1 MKRIA
6 LAFTILTVGMLFI
19 VPFLFSTKSVKAAGS
34 GYSIKNVNHEIDLLS
49 NGYVFINDT
58 IEIAGQTP
66 NFLIGFPNKYSPYV
80 LRCDAFD
87 SSNSMSPLRLDT
99 DLDVPLE
106 DHIGF
111 YGVKISF
118 PQATPQFFTVGFLLN
133 NTLLTQDTTNA
144 SIYTLGFPAYP
155 SLTKTVDT
163 CNGSIVPPEGAEFV
177 TGDVEAFNYSRV
189 HLDAFTYEPS
199 NVTFTLTDKTLQIFE
214 IAQFTRQIVIDEL
227 GGITGSDTYD
237 LINRANTLMN
247 YTEIILP
254 LNVSNIRA
262 QDQLGRRMDVPNATD
277 TRTNRYMVSFLSP
290 VEKDNATSFI
300 VDYDLPSSIYTSK
313 ELTGTF
319 NFSILLFQNFNYYI
333 EEASVNIVLP
343 EGARAQFS
351 NDMLSSGYGLVR
363 SVFQETVSVSRQGV
377 ISLDSFKV
385 GIVYEYNPLWAS
397 FRPALWM
404 WALATVGCTVAIA
417 WKRPKGKAPVKVAVP
432 SVAVRFS
439 ADEIRSF
446 IDSYEEKRKIVFEL
460 ESLET
465 RVQKGRIPRRKYKV
479 QKKTLE
485 TRLNTLSRSFDEFRE
500 KMRVA
505 GGHYA
510 ELMLQSEVAE
520 SELAEVAANIKNAE
534 SLHNRGE
541 LSLEAYR
548 KRLEDYQRRKEK
560 ADTAISGIL
569 LRLREE
575 IR

>member
-1 MKRIA
+1 MKKIA
-6 LAFTILTVGMLFI
+6 LTILAVGILLLI
-19 VPFLFSTKSVKAAGS
+19 PFLSNIKSVKAADS
-34 GYSIKNVNHEIDLLS
+34 GYSVRNVNHEIDLLS

-58 IEIAGQTP
+58 IEIAGQAP
-66 NFLIGFPNKYSPYV
+66 NFLIGFPNNYAPYV

-87 SSNSMSPLRLDT
+87 VSNSMSPIRLDT
-99 DLDVPLE
+99 TLDVPLE
-106 DHIGF
+106 NHIGF
-111 YGVKISF
+111 YGVNISF
-118 PQATPQFFTVGFLLN
+118 PQTTPQFFTVGFVLK
-133 NTLLTQDTTNA
+133 NTLLTQDATNA

-155 SLTKTVDT
+155 SLTKTVDV
-163 CNGSIVPPEGAEFV
+163 CNGSIALPEGTKLV
-177 TGDVEAFNYSRV
+177 KGDVEAFNYSRV

-199 NVTFTLTDKTLQIFE
+199 NVTFALADKSLQIFE
-214 IAQFTRQIVIDEL
+214 ITQFTRQIVIEEL
-227 GGITGSDTYD
+227 GGIAGSDTYD
-237 LINRANTLMN
+237 LTNRANAMLN

-254 LNVSNIRA
+254 LNVTNIRA
-262 QDQLGRRMDVPNATD
+262 QDQLGRRMSVPNVTD
-277 TRTNRYMVSFLSP
+277 TKTNRYMVGFMSP

-300 VDYDLPSSIYTSK
+300 VDYDLPSNIYTPK
-313 ELTGTF
+313 GLIGTF

-333 EEASVNIVLP
+333 EKAIVNIVLP
-343 EGARAQFS
+343 EGARAQSS
-351 NDMLSSGYGLVR
+351 NDLLSSGYGLVR

-377 ISLDSFKV
+377 ISLDRFEV

-404 WALATVGCTVAIA
+404 WALATVGCTLAVA
-417 WKRPKGKAPVKVAVP
+417 WKRPKGKAPMKVAVP
-432 SVAVRFS
+432 RVGVGFN
-439 ADEIRSF
+439 ADEIKSF

-460 ESLET
+460 ESLEA

-479 QKKTLE
+479 QKKTSE
-485 TRLNTLSRSFDEFRE
+485 TRLSTLSRSFDEFRE

-510 ELMLQSEVAE
+510 ELMLQLEVAE
-520 SELAEVAANIKNAE
+520 SELAEVAANVKNAE